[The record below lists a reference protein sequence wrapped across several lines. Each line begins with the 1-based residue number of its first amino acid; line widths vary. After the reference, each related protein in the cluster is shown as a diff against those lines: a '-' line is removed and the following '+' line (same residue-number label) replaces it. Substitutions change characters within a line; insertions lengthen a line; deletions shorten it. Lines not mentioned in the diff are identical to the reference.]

1 MKQIASGASQT
12 RSYFLA
18 CESWKMKPAC
28 CNVIWYTSWCVPL
41 EGYAAFFRIFEQKFK
56 DLCWRSV
63 LPGHIWSFRMR
74 TVTFPGCNL
83 YTPQNKNKKDRIVE
97 NPSWFFS
104 PFWSQRKKHLAI
116 SLLLVYRFQDMP
128 RHIQDRYHGI
138 ASPKS
143 LNPRGSQ
150 LNPNGRSLDPY
161 V

>member
-83 YTPQNKNKKDRIVE
+83 YPPKIKIKKIELWKTHRGFFPLLEPTKKSTKKAPGHKSPAGVSLPGYAKAYPRSIPRYCLAQGFPVE
-97 NPSWFFS
+97 SKW
-104 PFWSQRKKHLAI
+104 
-116 SLLLVYRFQDMP
+116 
-128 RHIQDRYHGI
+128 
-138 ASPKS
+138 
-143 LNPRGSQ
+143 
-150 LNPNGRSLDPY
+150 
-161 V
+161 